1 MENSKIKIED
11 IILNSEDKNLDLIY
25 SGYKPERPAE
35 LFASERFL
43 ELIDKLKLLYD
54 IIIIDT
60 PPVGLVADALIISK
74 SVDINLFVVRHKVSS
89 KASLNFINELE
100 KNNKFKNINIV
111 FNDVTSSD
119 ENHYGY
125 GYGYGYVYHSKSA
138 TSNYFSDEKV

>member
-1 MENSKIKIED
+1 M
-11 IILNSEDKNLDLIY
+11 
-25 SGYKPERPAE
+25 
-35 LFASERFL
+35 
-43 ELIDKLKLLYD
+43 
-54 IIIIDT
+54 
-60 PPVGLVADALIISK
+60 
-74 SVDINLFVVRHKVSS
+74 
-89 KASLNFINELE
+89 